1 MTFDP
6 RPAPP
11 ARFSLVL
18 LVAVGVCIAILVGLG
33 AWQMQRRVWKLALL
47 ARIEALKA
55 APAEPLE
62 VVLRRLP
69 DQVDIEYVR
78 AQAACP
84 NLETL
89 PTIRLY
95 SVRDGMSGYRLI
107 AACPVNTDSYGSI
120 LVDRGFIPREV
131 VDAPTT
137 PAPLERP
144 ITGIL
149 RKGDAGSFV
158 TPQNP
163 AANRPGQDWY
173 RRDIPAMA
181 KALKADRPAPIF
193 LMLENPAPHG
203 PGPQPA
209 PLPAEI
215 SNRHLEYALT
225 WYGLALAL
233 LGVYIAKLIRDR
245 KA

>member
-1 MTFDP
+1 MSFDP
-6 RPAPP
+6 RPAS
-11 ARFSLVL
+11 ASRGFSLPL
-18 LVAVGVCIAILVGLG
+18 LLAVGIAFAILVGLG
-33 AWQMQRRVWKLALL
+33 TWQMERRVWKEALL

-55 APAEPLE
+55 APAEPLQ

-78 AQAACP
+78 AQTACP

-95 SVRDGMSGYRLI
+95 SVKDGMSGYRLI
-107 AACPVNTDSYGSI
+107 AACPLDAGPYASI

-131 VDAPTT
+131 VDARTSPV
-137 PAPLERP
+137 ALQRQ

-149 RKGDAGSFV
+149 RKGDTGSLF
-158 TPQNP
+158 TPK
-163 AANRPGQDWY
+163 NRPGQDWY

-181 KALKADRPAPIF
+181 AALKAERPAPIF
-193 LMLENPAPHG
+193 LMLESPAPRG

-209 PLPAEI
+209 PVPTEI
-215 SNRHLEYALT
+215 PNRHLEYALT

>member
-1 MTFDP
+1 MSFDP
-6 RPAPP
+6 RPASPR
-11 ARFSLVL
+11 RFSLVL
-18 LVAVGVCIAILVGLG
+18 LLVVGVCVAILVALG
-33 AWQMQRRVWKLALL
+33 TWQMQRRVWKEALL

-78 AQAACP
+78 VQAVCP

-89 PTIRLY
+89 ATLRLY
-95 SVRDGMSGYRLI
+95 SVRNGMSGYRMI
-107 AACPVNTDSYGSI
+107 AACPIAAGSYGSI

-137 PAPLERP
+137 PVALERP
-144 ITGIL
+144 IIGIL
-149 RKGDAGSFV
+149 RKGDTGGPF
-158 TPQNP
+158 TPQ
-163 AANRPGQDWY
+163 NRPGQDWY

-181 KALKADRPAPIF
+181 QALKAERPAPIF
-193 LMLENPAPHG
+193 LMLESPAPHG

-215 SNRHLEYALT
+215 PNRHLEYAIT

-233 LGVYIAKLIRDR
+233 LGVYIAKLVRDR
-245 KA
+245 KG

>member
-11 ARFSLVL
+11 GRFSLPL
-18 LVAVGVCIAILVGLG
+18 LLAVGVCVAILATLG
-33 AWQMQRRVWKLALL
+33 TWQMQRRAWKEGLL

-55 APAEPLE
+55 APAEPLD

-69 DQVDIEYVR
+69 DQVDVEYVR
-78 AQAACP
+78 VQTACP
-84 NLETL
+84 DLETL
-89 PTIRLY
+89 PTLRLY
-95 SVRDGMSGYRLI
+95 TVRDGMSGYRLI
-107 AACPVNTDSYGSI
+107 AACPVNAGPYSSI

-131 VDAPTT
+131 ADVPSAP
-137 PAPLERP
+137 AALQRP

-149 RKGDAGSFV
+149 HKGESGSVF
-158 TPQNP
+158 TPQN
-163 AANRPGQDWY
+163 RPGRDWY
-173 RRDIPAMA
+173 RRDVPAMA
-181 KALKADRPAPIF
+181 KALKADRPAPMF

-209 PLPAEI
+209 PLPADI
-215 SNRHLEYALT
+215 PNRHLEYALT
-225 WYGLALAL
+225 WYGLAVAL
-233 LGVYIAKLIRDR
+233 LGVYIAKLVRDR

>member
-11 ARFSLVL
+11 GRFSLPL
-18 LVAVGVCIAILVGLG
+18 LLTVGICVAILVALG
-33 AWQMQRRVWKLALL
+33 TWQMQRRAWKEGLL
-47 ARIEALKA
+47 ARIEALKV

-69 DQVDIEYVR
+69 DQIDIEYVR
-78 AQAACP
+78 VQAACP
-84 NLETL
+84 DIETL
-89 PTIRLY
+89 PTLRLY
-95 SVRDGMSGYRLI
+95 TVRDGMSGYRLI
-107 AACPVNTDSYGSI
+107 AACPVNAGPYGSI

-131 VDAPTT
+131 ADAPSA
-137 PAPLERP
+137 PAALQRP

-149 RKGDAGSFV
+149 HKGEPGSFF
-158 TPQNP
+158 TPQNR
-163 AANRPGQDWY
+163 AGQDWY
-173 RRDIPAMA
+173 RRDVPAMA
-181 KALKADRPAPIF
+181 KALKADRPAPMF
-193 LMLENPAPHG
+193 LMLESPAPHG

-209 PLPAEI
+209 PLPADI
-215 SNRHLEYALT
+215 PNRHLEYALT

>member
-11 ARFSLVL
+11 QRFSLPML
-18 LVAVGVCIAILVGLG
+18 LAVGIAFAILVGLG
-33 AWQMQRRVWKLALL
+33 TWQMQRRVWKEALL

-84 NLETL
+84 NREML

-95 SVRDGMSGYRLI
+95 SVKDGMSGYRLI
-107 AACPVNTDSYGSI
+107 AACPVTAGPYNSI
-120 LVDRGFIPREV
+120 LVDRGFIPRDV
-131 VDAPTT
+131 VDTPTT
-137 PAPLERP
+137 PVALERP

-149 RKGDAGSFV
+149 RKGDTGSVF

-163 AANRPGQDWY
+163 GQNRPGQDWY
-173 RRDIPAMA
+173 RRDVPAMA
-181 KALKADRPAPIF
+181 AALKADKAAPIF
-193 LMLENPAPHG
+193 LMLESPAPHG

-209 PLPAEI
+209 PVPTEI
-215 SNRHLEYALT
+215 PNRHLEYALT

>member
-1 MTFDP
+1 MSFDP
-6 RPAPP
+6 RPAPA

-18 LVAVGVCIAILVGLG
+18 LVTVGVCIAILIGLG
-33 AWQMQRRVWKLALL
+33 TWQMQRRTWKLALL
-47 ARIEALKA
+47 SRIEALKA

-78 AQAACP
+78 AVTSCA

-107 AACPVNTDSYGSI
+107 AACPLGGEPYDSI

-131 VDAPTT
+131 VNTPTT
-137 PAPLERP
+137 PSPLPGP
-144 ITGIL
+144 ITGVL
-149 RKGDAGSFV
+149 RKGDPGSFF
-158 TPQNP
+158 TPQNK
-163 AANRPGQDWY
+163 PGQDWY

-181 KALKADRPAPIF
+181 ATLKADKPAPIF
-193 LMLENPAPHG
+193 LMLESPAPHG

-215 SNRHLEYALT
+215 PNRHLEYALT

>member
-6 RPAPP
+6 RPASSR
-11 ARFSLVL
+11 RFSLPL
-18 LVAVGVCIAILVGLG
+18 LLTVGVCVAILFGLG
-33 AWQMQRRVWKLALL
+33 TWQLQRRVWKLALL

-55 APAEPLE
+55 APTEPLE

-69 DQVDIEYVR
+69 DSVDIEYVR
-78 AQAACP
+78 VQAACP
-84 NLETL
+84 NLETQ
-89 PTIRLY
+89 PVIRLY
-95 SVRDGMSGYRLI
+95 SVRDGTSGYRLI
-107 AACPVNTDSYGSI
+107 TACPIDVGGFGSI

-131 VDAPTT
+131 VDTPTT
-137 PAPLERP
+137 PAALAQP

-149 RKGDAGSFV
+149 RKGDAGSFF
-158 TPQNP
+158 TPQ
-163 AANRPGQDWY
+163 NRPGQDWY

-181 KALKADRPAPIF
+181 QALKAPRPAPIF
-193 LMLENPAPHG
+193 MMLESPAPHG

-209 PLPAEI
+209 PLPADI
-215 SNRHLEYALT
+215 PNRHLEYALT

-233 LGVYIAKLIRDR
+233 LGVYIAKLVRDR